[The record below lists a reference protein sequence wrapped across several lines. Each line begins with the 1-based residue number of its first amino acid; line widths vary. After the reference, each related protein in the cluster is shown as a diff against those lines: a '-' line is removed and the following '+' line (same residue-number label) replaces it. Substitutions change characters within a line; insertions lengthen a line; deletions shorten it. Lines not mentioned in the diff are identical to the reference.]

1 MREAWLANR
10 PGFPPRAKL
19 IATMKA
25 NLFAVAPIAL
35 LASALVG
42 LTSQHARAEARD
54 VFTKSFAVASG
65 GN

>member
-1 MREAWLANR
+1 
-10 PGFPPRAKL
+10 
-19 IATMKA
+19 MKA